1 MKVVA
6 VTSCA
11 TGIAHSYMAA
21 EAIKRVCKQKKYM
34 CKVETQGALG
44 VENKLH
50 AEEISEADLIVI
62 ACDVQLRNE
71 ERFAAW
77 KDKLI
82 KVGPHD
88 VVRNPEIIF
97 QKG

>member
-1 MKVVA
+1 M
-6 VTSCA
+6 
-11 TGIAHSYMAA
+11 
-21 EAIKRVCKQKKYM
+21 
-34 CKVETQGALG
+34 
-44 VENKLH
+44 
-50 AEEISEADLIVI
+50 I

-77 KDKLI
+77 KDKII